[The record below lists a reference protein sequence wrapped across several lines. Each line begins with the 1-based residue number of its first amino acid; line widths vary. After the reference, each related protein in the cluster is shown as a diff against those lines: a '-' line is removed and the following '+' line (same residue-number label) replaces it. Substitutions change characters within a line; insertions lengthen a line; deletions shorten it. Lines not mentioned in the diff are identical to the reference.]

1 MEKWVKM
8 YLDDTFPD
16 KAAYDLK
23 QLAEVY
29 RGWDNPP
36 DPVHIQKDLR
46 RLLSR
51 KRPGEGTSAMQ
62 ETEKQYLEEE
72 VKSYDDLSRLAKE
85 LVMARRIAESYRQAI
100 GKSLPG
106 RTEP

>member
-1 MEKWVKM
+1 
-8 YLDDTFPD
+8 
-16 KAAYDLK
+16 
-23 QLAEVY
+23 
-29 RGWDNPP
+29 
-36 DPVHIQKDLR
+36 
-46 RLLSR
+46 
-51 KRPGEGTSAMQ
+51 MQ

-85 LVMARRIAESYRQAI
+85 LVMARRIAESYRQVI